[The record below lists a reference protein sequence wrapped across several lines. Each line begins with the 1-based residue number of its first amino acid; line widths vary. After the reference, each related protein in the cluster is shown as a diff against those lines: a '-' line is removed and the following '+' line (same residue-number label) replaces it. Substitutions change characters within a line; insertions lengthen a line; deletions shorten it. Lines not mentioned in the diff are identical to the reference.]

1 MVAVTGVPSTAAR
14 KHPTPWLRV
23 LIGAVALAAL
33 IVLGSTLGGRI
44 PELTDWV
51 SRQGV
56 WGVAAFI
63 AVYAVAT
70 VAFVPGSVLTLAAGV
85 IFGVVQGTAYVFVGA
100 VLGSTGAFLIAR
112 HVARPLVERRLKG
125 TPRFARLDRA
135 VAASGRRIV
144 LLLRLSPVLPYN
156 LLNYALGLTNVR
168 LADYL
173 VASVGMLPGT
183 LLYVYSGSL
192 IGDVAAVAGGADVE
206 RNAAYWIFLVAG
218 LVATL
223 AVTVIITK
231 VARRALNEE
240 EVVVADDES

>member
-1 MVAVTGVPSTAAR
+1 MTAMPAAPVPKRTV
-14 KHPTPWLRV
+14 PWVRL
-23 LIGAVALAAL
+23 LIGAVAIAAL
-33 IVLGSTLGGRI
+33 LALGSTLGGRI

-56 WGVAAFI
+56 WGGVAFVAA
-63 AVYAVAT
+63 YAIAT
-70 VAFVPGSVLTLAAGV
+70 VAFIPGSVLTLAAGV
-85 IFGVVQGTAYVFVGA
+85 IFGVVQGTVYVFLGA
-100 VLGSTGAFLIAR
+100 VLGSTAAFLIAR

-135 VAASGRRIV
+135 VAANGRRIV

-168 LADYL
+168 LTDYVL
-173 VASVGMLPGT
+173 GSVAMLPGT

-223 AVTVIITK
+223 AVTVIITR
-231 VARRALNEE
+231 VARRALNED
-240 EVVVADDES
+240 EVSIADDEP

>member
-1 MVAVTGVPSTAAR
+1 MAAVTDARAMSGTRGTA
-14 KHPTPWLRV
+14 PWMRLLAGLV
-23 LIGAVALAAL
+23 VLAAL
-33 IVLGSTLGGRI
+33 IALGSRLGGRI

-51 SRQGV
+51 SRQGL
-56 WGVAAFI
+56 WGVVAFI

-85 IFGVVQGTAYVFVGA
+85 IFGVVQGTAYVFIGA
-100 VLGSTGAFLIAR
+100 VIGSTAAFLIAR
-112 HVARPLVERRLKG
+112 HVARPLVERRVKR

-168 LADYL
+168 LGDYV
-173 VASVGMLPGT
+173 VASIGMLPGT

-192 IGDVAAVAGGADVE
+192 IGDVAAVAGGAEVE
-206 RNAAYWIFLVAG
+206 RNAAYWLFLVAG

-223 AVTVIITK
+223 AVTVIITR

-240 EVVVADDES
+240 KVIIADDES